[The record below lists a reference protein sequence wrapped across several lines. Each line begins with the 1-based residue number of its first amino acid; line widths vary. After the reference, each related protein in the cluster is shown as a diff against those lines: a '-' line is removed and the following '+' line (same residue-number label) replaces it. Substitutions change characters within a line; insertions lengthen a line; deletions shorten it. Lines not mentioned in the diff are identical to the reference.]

1 MKKSAKSQF
10 MKMYNKLPA
19 KASIELCFD
28 YPDNPMTLNVVALEV
43 KNDTDM
49 GKRILARLGY
59 QDVM

>member
-1 MKKSAKSQF
+1 
-10 MKMYNKLPA
+10 MYNKLPA